1 LKNERVN
8 HCLTADDLPKVTDA
22 TLTIDG
28 MAGLVQVP
36 KMGKHLSHATQ
47 ERFVMQREEMELLA
61 VRATLWRMEIEILR
75 EIHRYRFAKRGRR
88 FGSDV
93 ELMIVY
99 GAAMLYYG
107 FRTPVRALKIS
118 RYLEMPRE
126 TVRRHMGR
134 LVALG
139 LFERAEDQSFVPT
152 KELRKVEIERA
163 LRLLRHGTAGLL

>member
-1 LKNERVN
+1 
-8 HCLTADDLPKVTDA
+8 
-22 TLTIDG
+22 
-28 MAGLVQVP
+28 
-36 KMGKHLSHATQ
+36 MGNHLSQAIQ
-47 ERFVMQREEMELLA
+47 ECFVMQREEMELLA
-61 VRATLWRMEIEILR
+61 VRATLWRMEIEVLR

-99 GAAMLYYG
+99 GAAMAHYG
-107 FRTPVRALKIS
+107 FGTSVRALPIS

-139 LFERAEDQSFVPT
+139 LFERTEDQTFVPT
-152 KELRKVEIERA
+152 KELGKVEIERA
-163 LRLLRHGTAGLL
+163 LRLLRQGTAGLL